1 MDFEEKVISNQNL
14 YDGAILKLDLETV
27 SLPDGRQAKREIVR
41 HQGAV
46 GIIAITPAN
55 KIVLIRQLASKFQKS

>member
-1 MDFEEKVISNQNL
+1 MMDFEEKVISNQNL

-41 HQGAV
+41 HLR
-46 GIIAITPAN
+46 
-55 KIVLIRQLASKFQKS
+55 LIKSC